1 MSLVCSDCV
10 KENNNKTEKIYT
22 FISEKLRL
30 LAHLRA
36 NVRFKTNFG
45 KAGYRLDIRRQGE
58 Y

>member
-10 KENNNKTEKIYT
+10 KEKNNKTEKIYT

-36 NVRFKTNFG
+36 NVRFEIAANPTN
-45 KAGYRLDIRRQGE
+45 I
-58 Y
+58 